1 MKSDRIRVQ
10 YNKSSNMKKSK
21 NSSFTYGSDTIL
33 GTWKGTKKKSLHLWS
48 LLSMGR
54 QIINK
59 SVLNN
64 DETRVDVCVCVYI

>member
-1 MKSDRIRVQ
+1 
-10 YNKSSNMKKSK
+10 MKKSK
-21 NSSFTYGSDTIL
+21 NSSSTYVMYNYSRHL
-33 GTWKGTKKKSLHLWS
+33 KEQKKACILWS

-54 QIINK
+54 QIIM